1 MIITIIFFR
10 QMAHIFLVPF
20 FRQIIIHFN
29 IEFSSFF
36 WRQNGSIFNDTHKSI
51 DRCRLKK
58 VSLILTFI
66 NFFPRMKIF
75 LFKKLNNTSFF
86 VRETHVTIQ
95 ALIQTHWWCCL
106 IFQTS
111 QWTKTREKKFPFFGK
126 TIQCLFQTG
135 KKKNQLLGQ
144 NHLLIDFVKIR
155 YNLGPDRLCL
165 LSE

>member
-10 QMAHIFLVPF
+10 QMAHILFYHFSVKSSFILTSNSVPF
-20 FRQIIIHFN
+20 FGAK
-29 IEFSSFF
+29 
-36 WRQNGSIFNDTHKSI
+36 NGSIFNDTHKSI

-86 VRETHVTIQ
+86 C
-95 ALIQTHWWCCL
+95 AWNWCDNTGFNPNSL
-106 IFQTS
+106 MAAWFF
-111 QWTKTREKKFPFFGK
+111 KHHNELKLVKKSFHFFGK

-144 NHLLIDFVKIR
+144 NHLIIDFVKTR
-155 YNLGPDRLCL
+155 YNLIG
-165 LSE
+165 

>member
-1 MIITIIFFR
+1 MIITIIFSVKWHTF
-10 QMAHIFLVPF
+10 FLPF

-86 VRETHVTIQ
+86 VWNSCDNTGFNPNSLMAAWFFKHHNELKLVKKSFHFLVRPFNVCFKQ
-95 ALIQTHWWCCL
+95 A
-106 IFQTS
+106 
-111 QWTKTREKKFPFFGK
+111 
-126 TIQCLFQTG
+126 
-135 KKKNQLLGQ
+135 KKNQLLGQ
-144 NHLLIDFVKIR
+144 NHLLIDFVKTR
-155 YNLGPDRLCL
+155 YNLI
-165 LSE
+165 S

>member
-10 QMAHIFLVPF
+10 QMAHIFLPF

-86 VRETHVTIQ
+86 VWNSCDNTGFNPNSLMAAWFFKHHNELKLVEKSFHFLVRPFNVCFKQ
-95 ALIQTHWWCCL
+95 AKEKSTFRAESSANWFRKNYVQFDWLISKL
-106 IFQTS
+106 
-111 QWTKTREKKFPFFGK
+111 
-126 TIQCLFQTG
+126 
-135 KKKNQLLGQ
+135 N
-144 NHLLIDFVKIR
+144 
-155 YNLGPDRLCL
+155 
-165 LSE
+165 

>member
-10 QMAHIFLVPF
+10 QMAHIFLPF

-86 VRETHVTIQ
+86 VVWNSCDNTGFNPNSLMAAWFFKHHNELKLVKKSFHFLVRPFNVYFKQ
-95 ALIQTHWWCCL
+95 A
-106 IFQTS
+106 
-111 QWTKTREKKFPFFGK
+111 KKSTFRAESSANWFR
-126 TIQCLFQTG
+126 
-135 KKKNQLLGQ
+135 KN
-144 NHLLIDFVKIR
+144 
-155 YNLGPDRLCL
+155 
-165 LSE
+165 